1 MQAAF
6 VEPEDDS
13 PHQMSHKVS
22 QPNSHQIQL
31 SVPERLED
39 VLSSAVLDTKLLN
52 SQVGSLVAVDSP
64 CSGWHSYLLCMT
76 LCTPSSKPGPC
87 TQSAVR
93 LDLAPKIAVR
103 LVPAF
108 KVPSAWSLQ
117 SKLPSAWSLHSKCR
131 PPGPAVKVLLAQCCA
146 PGPF

>member
-13 PHQMSHKVS
+13 PHQMSHKLS

-64 CSGWHSYLLCMT
+64 
-76 LCTPSSKPGPC
+76 
-87 TQSAVR
+87 
-93 LDLAPKIAVR
+93 
-103 LVPAF
+103 
-108 KVPSAWSLQ
+108 LQ
-117 SKLPSAWSLHSKCR
+117 W
-131 PPGPAVKVLLAQCCA
+131 LAQLPA
-146 PGPF
+146 LHDTLHTFQ

>member
-1 MQAAF
+1 MAAASVPRAQHLQACPACITQLSKRDVSRNSQPVKISCIISGFAMQAAF

-13 PHQMSHKVS
+13 PHQMSHKLS

-64 CSGWHSYLLCMT
+64 
-76 LCTPSSKPGPC
+76 
-87 TQSAVR
+87 
-93 LDLAPKIAVR
+93 
-103 LVPAF
+103 
-108 KVPSAWSLQ
+108 LQ
-117 SKLPSAWSLHSKCR
+117 W
-131 PPGPAVKVLLAQCCA
+131 LAQLPA
-146 PGPF
+146 LHDTLHTFQ